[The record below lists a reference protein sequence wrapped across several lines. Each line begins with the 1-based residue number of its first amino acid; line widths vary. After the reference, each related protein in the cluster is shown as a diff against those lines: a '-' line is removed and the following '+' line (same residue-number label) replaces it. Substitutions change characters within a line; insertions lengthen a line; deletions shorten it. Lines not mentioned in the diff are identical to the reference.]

1 MKLFNSLS
9 VITILSVALAMHEQ
23 DYGEAVTSEDS
34 EGKIEDRFINPFNIG
49 RGFVNAKVG
58 VTGVGNVQADV
69 LGSGGI
75 ANAKVDVLGIDVG
88 ANVGGN
94 RYPILPYYPPYYPP
108 YYHENHPPYY
118 NEPIYPPPPSN
129 YNAMRL
135 KFNECILSRC
145 EFEKKKKLSNYKY
158 SIS

>member
-1 MKLFNSLS
+1 MKLFTSLS
-9 VITILSVALAMHEQ
+9 VITLLSVALAIHEQ

-34 EGKIEDRFINPFNIG
+34 EGKVEDRFINPFNIG

-58 VTGVGNVQADV
+58 VAGVGHVQADV

-94 RYPILPYYPPYYPP
+94 GYPILPYYPLYYPP
-108 YYHENHPPYY
+108 YYAPYPPPGYPPYY
-118 NEPIYPPPPSN
+118 KGVAYSEPSPNSSTNEVEGSDRSLLSLNVPS
-129 YNAMRL
+129 L
-135 KFNECILSRC
+135 IKV
-145 EFEKKKKLSNYKY
+145 KV
-158 SIS
+158 